1 MFILFVY
8 FVFYDYIRTYDLDR
22 YIIRL
27 KMLSIQILRAFLSRQ
42 FELLQRDVVW
52 GQVIK
57 QNSIDML
64 PSGWSSRES
73 KSRGIPYYINE
84 YTKETVWEKPTEA
97 AKKPMSDQVQA
108 FHILRKHSVSPDIL
122 TLIPLS
128 RGLHPAPLFYFVRNH
143 FHSSDLLKWTDKT
156 IFLFEKFDAIKLG
169 LSQTLELEM
178 SGH

>member
-108 FHILRKHSVSPDIL
+108 FHILRKHSVSPDL
-122 TLIPLS
+122 MTLIPLL
-128 RGLHPAPLFYFVRNH
+128 RGLFPAPLLYFVRH
-143 FHSSDLLKWTDKT
+143 QFHSGDLLKWTDTT
-156 IFLFEKFDAIKLG
+156 IFLFENVRCY
-169 LSQTLELEM
+169 
-178 SGH
+178 